1 MERKWLIT
9 FLVSTGV
16 FVLVIVIFLWSEG
29 YIKFFSG
36 ERMPQGVLSL
46 FSPSEFLER
55 SENAS
60 SLAEVSSGQ
69 DQETTQSMSLE
80 RESEKVAANVSQ
92 EESLAREIV
101 TSLEMGQYEEVF
113 QKASRYL
120 SLYPEGTYRQLVR
133 QSVATAFYYQK
144 NLSEALLWCKKAV
157 SEEVPPSY
165 EVGLASLV
173 GFVLKD
179 MEKFDP
185 AFLSWME
192 QVYLRHSEENISALV
207 VGIAYQYLYKND
219 PKTALAYLQEA
230 KGELALIGRARAYI
244 ALQNYPAAIQEY
256 ENFFAF
262 YPGSSRQEGVKT
274 AFLRQTLYYA
284 KQNERQNP
292 SLALS
297 YYEKLARFPD
307 SREAEEGFLEA
318 LRLLRQGK
326 NYQEAF
332 RVAKKGLS
340 NIRKERDPEI
350 LFEMAGCYYENGQK
364 EEARQTYE
372 EFLSRYINHPLSS
385 QAKGWLELLSK
396 ESMLAE

>member
-1 MERKWLIT
+1 MEKKWLTT
-9 FLVSTGV
+9 FLIAGAI
-16 FVLVIVIFLWSEG
+16 FILVIGAFLWSEG
-29 YIKFFSG
+29 YMRFFLG
-36 ERMPQGVLSL
+36 ERTPAGVLSL
-46 FSPSEFLER
+46 FSHPFLGGSESTMAL
-55 SENAS
+55 SD
-60 SLAEVSSGQ
+60 VSSGQ
-69 DQETTQSMSLE
+69 DQETIRSMDVEKGGAIATTNASLE
-80 RESEKVAANVSQ
+80 EA
-92 EESLAREIV
+92 LIREIM
-101 TSLEMGQYEEVF
+101 SALEIGQYEEVF
-113 QKASRYL
+113 QKASHYL
-120 SLYPEGTYRQLVR
+120 GFYPQGNFRQLVM

-144 NLSEALLWCKKAV
+144 NFSEAFLWCKKAIGEQM
-157 SEEVPPSY
+157 SFSD

-179 MEKFDP
+179 MERFDP

-192 QVYLRHSEENISALV
+192 QVYLRHSQENISALV

-230 KGELALIGRARAYI
+230 KGELALIGRARAYV

-262 YPGSSRQEGVKT
+262 YPESSRQVGVKT

-284 KQNERQNP
+284 RQNEVQNP

-307 SREAEEGFLEA
+307 SGEAEEGFLA
-318 LRLLRQGK
+318 SLRLFRQMK
-326 NYQEAF
+326 NYPEAF

-340 NIRKERDPEI
+340 NMRKDRDPEI

-364 EEARQTYE
+364 EEARKTYE
-372 EFLSRYINHPLSS
+372 EFLSRYNNHPFSS
-385 QAKGWLELLSK
+385 QARGWLELLSK